1 MGRKL
6 NPFRREVVLK
16 AVEEHD
22 GQLKAG
28 GLARLLG
35 LHPQEIERVLTSLED
50 GDEKYLCEDDQGF
63 LGIFKFW

>member
-6 NPFRREVVLK
+6 NPFRREAVLK

-22 GQLKAG
+22 GQLRAG
-28 GLARLLG
+28 GLARLLD
-35 LHPQEIERVLTSLED
+35 LHPQELGRVLTSLEEE
-50 GDEKYLCEDDQGF
+50 GEKYLYEDDQGF